1 MRAWHVFRFRVR
13 DSGWE
18 TVMSDQTSIDS
29 GDDFGNEAAD
39 IRAIAEHVVALAKAG
54 EFEAIGDTYWDDD
67 IISFEVGD
75 GPMAVCDGIDAVR
88 AKSEWWSGAHEIH
101 SGSAEGPW
109 VNGDQFTVRFKMD
122 VTNKDSGQRIQMDE
136 IALYTVEDG
145 KIIEERFF
153 Y

>member
-1 MRAWHVFRFRVR
+1 MSAFSTRLSAVSEGVR
-13 DSGWE
+13 
-18 TVMSDQTSIDS
+18 
-29 GDDFGNEAAD
+29 
-39 IRAIAEHVVALAKAG
+39 IA
-54 EFEAIGDTYWDDD
+54 
-67 IISFEVGD
+67 
-75 GPMAVCDGIDAVR
+75 IDAVR